1 MLCNSYICVLVVF
14 DNISEVSAFLV
25 VERIEQ
31 FRSNCLITFQS
42 FVFVLSFEFGVDHSR
57 FGAQVVHKHAAS
69 SALTFGEDQHT
80 WVFVVAL

>member
-31 FRSNCLITFQS
+31 FRSNRLITFRS
-42 FVFVLSFEFGVDHSR
+42 FVFALSFEFGVDH
-57 FGAQVVHKHAAS
+57 
-69 SALTFGEDQHT
+69 
-80 WVFVVAL
+80 